1 MAATEATR
9 LPAGTVM
16 GRFAACGGVVFDERG
31 LLLLREVA
39 MHHKGYVWTFPKGRV
54 EPGEPPEETALR
66 EVREEA
72 GVEAEIV
79 GEVPGVFA
87 GLESETRYFLMR
99 LVRDH
104 GDHDGETSRVGWFD
118 LVEAEVLLR
127 MTTHAT
133 GRERDLAV
141 LQAVRLSHSAAK

>member
-1 MAATEATR
+1 MA
-9 LPAGTVM
+9 
-16 GRFAACGGVVFDERG
+16 RFAACGGVVFDEEGRV
-31 LLLLREVA
+31 LLREVA
-39 MHHKGYVWTFPKGRV
+39 GHHKGYVWTFPKGRIDA
-54 EPGEPPEETALR
+54 GESPQETALR

-79 GEVPGVFA
+79 GEISGAFS

-104 GDHDGETSRVGWFD
+104 GHHDEETSRVGWFGLD
-118 LVEAEVLLR
+118 EAARLLH

-133 GRERDLAV
+133 GRARDLAV
-141 LQAVRLSHSAAK
+141 LQAARRARAAR